1 MVFHQQGTLMKLIIQ
16 VLHGGSDVVV
26 KYFNIVWHLFPYL
39 VVISIDKVHNSLHS
53 HTGFI
58 KMYLFM
64 NLINIIYK
72 TLSLMK
78 QGRFA
83 VFLSPKIKFEIL
95 LHGHPIQNP
104 HSRVKAVENKG
115 QTCI

>member
-1 MVFHQQGTLMKLIIQ
+1 
-16 VLHGGSDVVV
+16 
-26 KYFNIVWHLFPYL
+26 
-39 VVISIDKVHNSLHS
+39 
-53 HTGFI
+53 
-58 KMYLFM
+58 
-64 NLINIIYK
+64 
-72 TLSLMK
+72 MK